1 MDGPEPVG
9 ASGFQLRF
17 APRCVQSR
25 ALFFACD
32 RNGSGGLECLSAR
45 AKDNHLFARGMV
57 GRYHSRP
64 VVCVAGASH

>member
-17 APRCVQSR
+17 ASLCVQSR

-32 RNGSGGLECLSAR
+32 KNGSVGLECLSAR
-45 AKDNHLFARGMV
+45 VKDNHLFARGMV
-57 GRYHSRP
+57 GRYHSP
-64 VVCVAGASH
+64 AVVCAADASH